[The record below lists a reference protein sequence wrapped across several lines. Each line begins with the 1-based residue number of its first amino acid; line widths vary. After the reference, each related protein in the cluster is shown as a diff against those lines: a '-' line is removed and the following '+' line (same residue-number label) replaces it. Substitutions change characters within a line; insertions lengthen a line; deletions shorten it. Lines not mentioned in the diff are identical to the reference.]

1 MSSDPILIELA
12 REDAH
17 LFQLRRQVATLPK
30 RIDDLDDEKRRVQ
43 RQLEECEAVYQK
55 QEKARRK
62 LELELQE
69 VRQRRAKSESRQSSL
84 TSTDQYQALMRE
96 IATQDQRIDELE
108 SLVLEA
114 MERSEQ
120 ALKRRDTESIRW
132 QTELKRLEA
141 LQVQLRQDLAS
152 AHSTVEEQSARR
164 DAAVQKVEPQTRS
177 LYERVLRAKKDAAIA
192 RVNDRTCPAD
202 VPGMWPYPRLGPRYA
217 LTSNSPE
224 SSGAIDPSLEY
235 TLYCDG
241 ASRGNPGRAAI
252 GFVLVDPVGEE
263 RLAHGEVLGDRITN
277 NVAEYTAL
285 LRGLEAAAAAGVRR
299 LLVRLDSELAVRQLR
314 GEYKVRNPGLRPLFE
329 AAQELQARFESF
341 RIKHVRREE
350 NQRAD
355 ALANAALDA

>member
-1 MSSDPILIELA
+1 MSSDPVLIELA
-12 REDAH
+12 REDAR
-17 LFQLRRQVATLPK
+17 LFQLRGQLAALPK

-43 RQLEECEAVYQK
+43 QQLEECEGVYQK

-120 ALKRRDTESIRW
+120 ALVRRDADSVRC

-152 AHSTVEEQSARR
+152 AHATVEEQSARR
-164 DAAVQKVEPQTRS
+164 DAAVQKVEPRTRS

-192 RVNDRTCPAD
+192 RVHDRTC
-202 VPGMWPYPRLGPRYA
+202 GICNA
-217 LTSNSPE
+217 LQPPQV
-224 SSGAIDPSLEY
+224 IQ
-235 TLYCDG
+235 
-241 ASRGNPGRAAI
+241 
-252 GFVLVDPVGEE
+252 
-263 RLAHGEVLGDRITN
+263 
-277 NVAEYTAL
+277 L
-285 LRGLEAAAAAGVRR
+285 LRGEDPTLQTCQVCGRI
-299 LLVRLDSELAVRQLR
+299 LVWD
-314 GEYKVRNPGLRPLFE
+314 PDTP
-329 AAQELQARFESF
+329 
-341 RIKHVRREE
+341 
-350 NQRAD
+350 
-355 ALANAALDA
+355 

>member
-192 RVNDRTCPAD
+192 RVNDRTC
-202 VPGMWPYPRLGPRYA
+202 GICNA
-217 LTSNSPE
+217 LQPPQV
-224 SSGAIDPSLEY
+224 IQM
-235 TLYCDG
+235 
-241 ASRGNPGRAAI
+241 
-252 GFVLVDPVGEE
+252 
-263 RLAHGEVLGDRITN
+263 
-277 NVAEYTAL
+277 
-285 LRGLEAAAAAGVRR
+285 LRGANSTLQTCQVCGRI
-299 LLVRLDSELAVRQLR
+299 LVWD
-314 GEYKVRNPGLRPLFE
+314 PDTP
-329 AAQELQARFESF
+329 
-341 RIKHVRREE
+341 
-350 NQRAD
+350 
-355 ALANAALDA
+355 